1 MCFSLLKDPISFPG
15 SRARSMATEKCKA
28 KTSDTSFT
36 MQDVSIQLSSSVKR
50 FENCHFEKALA
61 YRAVYGGSGSR
72 GSTEC
77 SGSIKAR
84 GNRAKISPSRLSKV
98 SVATDY
104 ADN

>member
-1 MCFSLLKDPISFPG
+1 
-15 SRARSMATEKCKA
+15 MATEKCNA
-28 KTSDTSFT
+28 KTSDASFT
-36 MQDVSIQLSSSVKR
+36 MQEDSIQLSSSVKR

-77 SGSIKAR
+77 SGSRKAR
-84 GNRAKISPSRLSKV
+84 DNGAKTLPSRLSKV
-98 SVATDY
+98 SVAIDY

>member
-1 MCFSLLKDPISFPG
+1 
-15 SRARSMATEKCKA
+15 MATEKCNG

-36 MQDVSIQLSSSVKR
+36 MQEDSIQISSSVKR
-50 FENCHFEKALA
+50 FENCHFEKSLA

-72 GSTEC
+72 GSAEC

-84 GNRAKISPSRLSKV
+84 GNGAKISPSRLSKV